1 MTPTEKHR
9 ETAREVF
16 RDYLKRIEYDRRP
29 CFEHDELI
37 QELFATALT
46 KAEREGMGAERNRC
60 ADLLAAVTSV
70 FRRCEIENDWT
81 ALIETLSAAILSEAG
96 KDE

>member
-9 ETAREVF
+9 ETAHEVF

-37 QELFATALT
+37 QQLFATAL
-46 KAEREGMGAERNRC
+46 ANSEREGMKRAAEIAKAHYDARH
-60 ADLLAAVTSV
+60 ATLARAHGMNIAS
-70 FRRCEIENDWT
+70 
-81 ALIETLSAAILSEAG
+81 AILSEAEG
-96 KDE
+96 A

>member
-9 ETAREVF
+9 ETAEQITNDF
-16 RDYLKRIEYDRRP
+16 RMIEDG
-29 CFEHDELI
+29 CEGDLMEMI
-37 QELFATALT
+37 AAALA
-46 KAEREGMGAERNRC
+46 KAEREGMEAERARC
-60 ADLLAAVTSV
+60 ADLLAAVTGV

-81 ALIETLSAAILSEAG
+81 ALIETLSTAILSEAE

>member
-9 ETAREVF
+9 ETAHEAF

-37 QELFATALT
+37 QQLFAAALA
-46 KAEREGMGAERNRC
+46 KAEREGMEAERARC
-60 ADLLAAVTSV
+60 ADLIAAVTGV

-81 ALIETLSAAILSEAG
+81 ALIETLSTAILSEAG
-96 KDE
+96 EG

>member
-37 QELFATALT
+37 QQLFAAAL
-46 KAEREGMGAERNRC
+46 ANSEREGMKRAAEIARNHFDLRH
-60 ADLLAAVTSV
+60 ADKARYASMA
-70 FRRCEIENDWT
+70 I
-81 ALIETLSAAILSEAG
+81 SSAILSEAG
-96 KDE
+96 EG